1 MAVFWEKNNHI
12 IWQLAVVMGGVALFL
27 VMACLHGEKEDGTGE
42 EQFPAEMLQVPV
54 ATAENPVWTEVEMNA
69 GIAAFMDTECPVY
82 TQDEIPVTNAEILY
96 GANKEVLTHGQRRWR
111 EMQEEFGNIALTTAG
126 NYVNVRQEAS
136 TEAPLVGKAYTGTVV
151 TIQEIVTDGDGECWY
166 HVISGQVE
174 GYVSAAFFRTGET
187 LVEELAL
194 EEGYLSEQYIRNRE
208 EWRLALTLEEDE
220 QLRREEAER
229 QRAIRQ
235 ADQETIE
242 KNRVAALEASQIM
255 TEEAKEAARNGD
267 TSLLRAQMIEYANQ
281 FLGNRYISG
290 GTSLQEGTDCSGF
303 TCFIYR
309 DFGYTID
316 RTPAAQYQNAGRSI
330 SLEEARPG
338 DIICYG
344 KSSVTHVALYMGN
357 GKIIHSANSRKGVVI
372 YDVGYDNIIGV
383 KSILD

>member
-12 IWQLAVVMGGVALFL
+12 IWQLAVVAGGLAFIVL
-27 VMACLHGEKEDGTGE
+27 MACLHEEKADGMGE
-42 EQFPAEMLQVPV
+42 EQPLTETAQVSVALPA
-54 ATAENPVWTEVEMNA
+54 NPVCSEGEMNV

-82 TQDEIPVTNAEILY
+82 TQDEIPVTADEILY
-96 GANKEVLTHGQRRWR
+96 GANKEVLTQGQRRWR
-111 EMQEEFGNIALTTAG
+111 EIQAEFGNIGLTTAG
-126 NYVNVRQEAS
+126 NYVNVRREAS
-136 TEAPLVGKAYTGTVV
+136 VEADPVGKAYTGTVV
-151 TIQEIVTDGDGECWY
+151 TIQDMVEDEEGMLWY
-166 HVISGQVE
+166 RVSSGGVE
-174 GYVSAAFFRTGET
+174 GYVAASFFRTGEE
-187 LVEELAL
+187 LVTELAL
-194 EEGYLSEQYIRNRE
+194 DEGYLSEQYISNRE
-208 EWRLALTLEEDE
+208 EWKLALTLEEDE
-220 QLRREEAER
+220 QLRREEAAR
-229 QRAIRQ
+229 LQAVRQ
-235 ADQETIE
+235 ADKETIE
-242 KNRVAALEASQIM
+242 KNRIAALEASQII
-255 TEEAKEAARNGD
+255 TDEAKEAARNGD

-309 DFGYTID
+309 DFGYAID

-330 SLEEARPG
+330 TLEEARPG

-383 KSILD
+383 KSVLD